1 MGRHF
6 GRFYYE
12 NSNSSTE
19 NNPFIE
25 RIIRDQEERRLV
37 KKIAEEVKRELA
49 ADEKWKQQQAEKSLR
64 QVVDEAAETIEKE
77 FEKHG
82 GTVSR

>member
-1 MGRHF
+1 MGRYF

-37 KKIAEEVKRELA
+37 KKITEEVKRELA
-49 ADEKWKQQQAEKSLR
+49 ADEKWM
-64 QVVDEAAETIEKE
+64 
-77 FEKHG
+77 
-82 GTVSR
+82 